1 MDLLQRLFLT
11 YKLDS
16 KIFKLS
22 EVISESNLILRVL
35 DVFWVFLVLKHVQ
48 DHFFRIRKP
57 LIKKGIKA

>member
-22 EVISESNLILRVL
+22 EVISDRILGVSGLETCSRSL
-35 DVFWVFLVLKHVQ
+35 F
-48 DHFFRIRKP
+48 
-57 LIKKGIKA
+57 